1 MKCPIMLKIAAE
13 NASIPKIKATSM
25 KAISIKP
32 IKSLAKTSPNKIQG
46 FTRNFKV
53 PTMRSSISP
62 SISKAYPMS
71 IDDSLARRR
80 Y

>member
-1 MKCPIMLKIAAE
+1 MKCPIMLKISAGV
-13 NASIPKIKATSM
+13 SSMPKIKAIGM
-25 KAISIKP
+25 KAINIKP
-32 IKSLAKTSPNKIQG
+32 IKPLAKTSPNKIQG